1 MFSENVVS
9 LVALH
14 SDLVSDGKGGCAS
27 ITVRGSCVTS
37 GKDGLSDGLNV
48 VVADDGSS
56 LNVLDDGLAGNGG
69 GDGVWDGPGNVDGGG
84 DLDDLLDW
92 LDDIIGD
99 IVGPGNIVG
108 LVDNVGLLLD
118 GDDGGVDLGGS
129 TESSGD
135 GNVKLGDG
143 WLENLGGVAG
153 NVGGGSKVNLLA
165 DLGWGLVD
173 GGDGGSDDGGGAVGS
188 WGRDGGSDGQGGS
201 DGSVRGGGEESS
213 GWGSTASSGQECE
226 DDQWV
231 HFE

>member
-56 LNVLDDGLAGNGG
+56 LNVLDDGLAGN
-69 GDGVWDGPGNVDGGG
+69 GGG

-188 WGRDGGSDGQGGS
+188 WDRDGSSGDGHGGS

-226 DDQWV
+226 DDLQKNKFIF
-231 HFE
+231 H